1 MNVRLLP
8 QTLALQRQLIQQL
21 ADGRTH
27 SGEALAQQAGISRAA
42 IAKHISQ
49 LRQLGLELFAIS
61 GKGYRLAQPLQLLD
75 VNKMKQWQLTG
86 APEIL
91 LQHLTDSTNTQILKR
106 LQDGQ
111 QLTKGQVIVAEAQ
124 TAGRGRRGND
134 WYSPFGSNLYF
145 SMYWQLEQ
153 GIQAAMGLSLVVG
166 IAVAQLLERRYQ
178 CALKLKWPNDLFV
191 HHKKLGGVLVELTG
205 QTHADCDVVIG
216 IGLNIQ
222 MPSTGE
228 LNIDQPFTDL
238 QREVETQIDRN
249 QLVAELQ
256 LQLMQT
262 LLDFERRGFADFVE
276 EFNLRNEFA
285 GQNVQLSGANEPQFG
300 LCQGVDRQGGLI
312 LMQGDQLTTFFGGEL
327 SLRGKQ

>member
-61 GKGYRLAQPLQLLD
+61 GKGYRLVQPLQLLD
-75 VNKMKQWQLTG
+75 VNKMKQWQLPG